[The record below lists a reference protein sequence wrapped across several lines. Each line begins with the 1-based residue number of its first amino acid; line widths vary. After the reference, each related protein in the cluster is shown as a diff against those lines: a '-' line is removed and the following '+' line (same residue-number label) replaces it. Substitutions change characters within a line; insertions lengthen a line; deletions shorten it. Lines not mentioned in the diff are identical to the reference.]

1 MIKNKVLLTQEGKE
15 ELERELDTLIH
26 EKRAEASEKI
36 KIARGFGDLSE
47 NAEYDE
53 AKDEQAKIELRIA
66 EIEEQLKNVEIIK
79 STNNKSV
86 KTVQIGD
93 KVKITELKRGKELE
107 FMIVGTLEADVSK
120 NKISNESPLGK
131 ALLNTKVGQIIDVK
145 TKAGV
150 VQYKLDKIIR

>member
-93 KVKITELKRGKELE
+93 KVKITELKRGKELK

-150 VQYKLDKIIR
+150 VQYKLDEIIR